1 MKKILETSKCP
12 QDKNNLERGE
22 KVSTGKKNSIS
33 IVVAFILV
41 QISRILM
48 NTEMTKWESSVLYSL
63 IFLCVRVLVEE

>member
-1 MKKILETSKCP
+1 M
-12 QDKNNLERGE
+12 
-22 KVSTGKKNSIS
+22 STGKKNSIS
-33 IVVAFILV
+33 IVVAFILA

>member
-1 MKKILETSKCP
+1 MRKILETSKCL
-12 QDKNNLERGE
+12 QDENWKEVK
-22 KVSTGKKNSIS
+22 KVSAGKKNSIS